1 MAGKRSGTEPTVV
14 LVGRPNVGKSTL
26 FNRITGTRRA
36 IVTPMAGTTRDV
48 IAHQAE
54 WLDTTFNLVD
64 TGGLFGASL
73 DPLHELVVKHGQR
86 AIQSA
91 DVIVFVVDGREGLVS
106 GDQEIAR
113 QLRPVGV
120 PVVLA
125 VNKTDVKRADEQE
138 FYQLGIEPLVG
149 IAAEHGQ
156 GIGDLLDEVVRYLKA
171 KPASAGRGARASRE
185 ARGGGS
191 KKTAKAA
198 SAEPLDEFDD
208 ADDADVVDDT
218 DGVDDADGEDD
229 AVSVGELGAVEEGE
243 AAGGSKLVTEGATAG
258 GIGAKVRKGQRGPGA
273 ASTSGAFR
281 NIETRTS
288 HDLAIAASGEA
299 APTAEASRRGDAP
312 DTGEISIAIIG
323 RPNVGKSSLVNR
335 LLKEERVMVSPLAG
349 TTRDPID
356 TVLRWRGR
364 DLRIVDTAGIRRA
377 GKVANA
383 AHVEAVSVV
392 LARRA
397 IERADVAVLLID
409 AVEGP
414 TDQDAAIAGEAERTG
429 CGVIIVAN
437 KWDLMKGRGVNFSK
451 EFDEN
456 LRRRLKFLD
465 YAPVMHL
472 SALTGERTPKL
483 LEMIERVA
491 KARHARVSTG
501 ALNRF
506 VKAATDAHPPVSPE
520 RRAVRIMYASQTG
533 VAPPT
538 FVLFTNVATT
548 FHFSYERFLINRLR
562 EEFEFIGTP
571 IRLHIRKRGKT

>member
-1 MAGKRSGTEPTVV
+1 MAGKRSGTDPTVV

-48 IAHQAE
+48 LAQQAQ
-54 WLDTTFNLVD
+54 WLDTSFTLVD

-86 AIQSA
+86 AIASA

-125 VNKTDVKRADEQE
+125 VNKTDDKRAGEQD
-138 FYQLGIEPLVG
+138 FYQLGIEPLVS

-156 GIGDLLDEVVRYLKA
+156 GIGDLLDEVVRHLNSKQ
-171 KPASAGRGARASRE
+171 ASA
-185 ARGGGS
+185 ARGVFGGS
-191 KKTAKAA
+191 
-198 SAEPLDEFDD
+198 D
-208 ADDADVVDDT
+208 A
-218 DGVDDADGEDD
+218 
-229 AVSVGELGAVEEGE
+229 L
-243 AAGGSKLVTEGATAG
+243 
-258 GIGAKVRKGQRGPGA
+258 
-273 ASTSGAFR
+273 R
-281 NIETRTS
+281 NIETRS
-288 HDLAIAASGEA
+288 AHDLALAASGEA
-299 APTAEASRRGDAP
+299 APTEEASRRGDAP

-356 TVLRWRGR
+356 TVLRWHGR
-364 DLRIVDTAGIRRA
+364 DLRIIDTAGIRRA
-377 GKVANA
+377 GKVANSA
-383 AHVEAVSVV
+383 QVEAVSVV

-397 IERADVAVLLID
+397 MERADVAVLLID
-409 AVEGP
+409 SVEGP
-414 TDQDAAIAGEAERTG
+414 TDQDATIAGEAERAG

-437 KWDLMKGRGVNFSK
+437 KWDLMKGRGDDFSK
-451 EFDEN
+451 KFDEN
-456 LRRRLKFLD
+456 LRYRLKFLD
-465 YAPVMHL
+465 YAPVLHL
-472 SALTGERTPKL
+472 SAMTGERTPKL
-483 LEMIERVA
+483 FEMIERVA
-491 KARHARVSTG
+491 KARHTRVSTG

-506 VKAATDAHPPVSPE
+506 VEAATAMQPPVSPG
-520 RRAVRIMYASQTG
+520 RRAVRILYASQTG

-548 FHFSYERFLINRLR
+548 FHFSYERYLMNRLR
-562 EEFEFIGTP
+562 ESFDFIGSP
-571 IRLHIRKRGKT
+571 IRLHIRKREKS